1 MKYILIRGTKDAGKS
16 TTMNEVCKRLN
27 PSSIKKLRDEE
38 FIECELGTEIFNE
51 TFLITYKN
59 KNILIVAGAP
69 TEQSRTIT
77 FIISVCIE
85 LKIEISLALVSMRSS
100 ERKVGYD
107 TLNELENFGTCIF
120 NEQIW
125 QVQGE
130 YKESK
135 EWNERIE
142 NILTLINT
150 NI

>member
-27 PSSIKKLRDEE
+27 PNSIKKLKDKK
-38 FIECELGTEIFNE
+38 FIECEHGTEIFND
-51 TFLITYKN
+51 TFLIPYKN

-69 TEQSRTIT
+69 TEQTRTIT
-77 FIISVCIE
+77 FIISICVE

-100 ERKVGYD
+100 ERKEGYD
-107 TLNELENFGTCIF
+107 TINELERFGTCIL

-130 YKESK
+130 FKESK

-142 NILTLINT
+142 NILSLINT